1 MISKAGSTVKGRI
14 IASLKETV
22 SIGIEKKFLSWK
34 VKDAYI
40 GLDVTGRIDAE
51 VEINVVA
58 GLRLV

>member
-14 IASLKETV
+14 IASLKKTV
-22 SIGIEKKFLSWK
+22 SICIEKKFLSWK

>member
-1 MISKAGSTVKGRI
+1 M
-14 IASLKETV
+14 ASLKETV
-22 SIGIEKKFLSWK
+22 SIGIEKKKFLSWK

-40 GLDVTGRIDAE
+40 GLDVTGRIDAD